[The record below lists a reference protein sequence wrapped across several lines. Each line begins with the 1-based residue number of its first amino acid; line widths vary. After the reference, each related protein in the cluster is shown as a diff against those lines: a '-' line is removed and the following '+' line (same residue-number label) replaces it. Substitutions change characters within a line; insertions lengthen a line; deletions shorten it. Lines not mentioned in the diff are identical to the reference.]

1 MQYTHTEANGQLA
14 FNDPANFLMIPC
26 ALHGFENTE
35 TTAHEAASGRTVLRF
50 EGSLRLTEADR
61 ICECCGRRMHS
72 NGKGATITLRHL
84 PFGGDLTCVT
94 FAHRQL
100 RCPEC
105 EATKMQ
111 HIPFKQSSVWSRMS
125 LMKPVLR
132 PSFLMI

>member
-72 NGKGATITLRHL
+72 NGK
-84 PFGGDLTCVT
+84 
-94 FAHRQL
+94 
-100 RCPEC
+100 
-105 EATKMQ
+105 
-111 HIPFKQSSVWSRMS
+111 
-125 LMKPVLR
+125 
-132 PSFLMI
+132 